1 MTYALT
7 SCIKRYYRKLSLV
20 PVKEQ
25 VAVYINPCQFAY
37 RRNRLLYMYLKVHS
51 HLEKP
56 GISIRLMLYDFFLE
70 LLIPCIPIYLLVY

>member
-7 SCIKRYYRKLSLV
+7 SCIKRYFRKLSLV

-25 VAVYINPCQFAY
+25 VAVYIDPYQFAY
-37 RRNRLLYMYLKVHS
+37 GRNRLLYMYWKVHF

-56 GISIRLMLYDFFLE
+56 GTSIRPMFYDFF
-70 LLIPCIPIYLLVY
+70 